1 MTKQSIETQDPELSV
16 KKPIK
21 KTEKDTVV
29 KQKKKKKDE
38 NAPKKGMTG
47 FLHYSADNRLKLK
60 AEHPEKTHKEI
71 ISLLGSTWSSMNVV
85 QKKPYE
91 EKALEDKVRY
101 NKEKQAYEL
110 LKQAECK
117 KSPAKKE

>member
-1 MTKQSIETQDPELSV
+1 M
-16 KKPIK
+16 
-21 KTEKDTVV
+21 

-47 FLHYSADNRLKLK
+47 FLHFSADNRLKLK

-71 ISLLGSTWSSMNVV
+71 ISLLGSTWSAMNVV

-110 LKQAECK
+110 LKQAESK